1 MSSPSPVWLITGA
14 GTGFGKAIALSAL
27 KRGHRVVAT
36 ARRLSVLSDLVDA
49 GAHAMVLDV
58 TIPEDDIAAKV
69 KEAHD
74 VYGRLDYLVNSA
86 AYVLEST
93 CEEASE
99 KEVFDEFNTN
109 VFGTIKLCRAVT
121 PYFRAQS
128 HGGIANFGSL
138 GSWVGSPATSF
149 YNATKWAVSGF
160 TEALTAELKPFGIVV
175 TSVEPGQFR
184 TAFLNADKRK
194 KSALRMEDVYA
205 NTGAEEYRVLLD
217 AADNNQPGD
226 VDRGAEIVVDVLTM
240 TGVAEGKEVPVRLVL
255 GKDCLNVVRSKCE
268 STLQLMNE
276 WEGVAVST
284 DRIDLKL

>member
-1 MSSPSPVWLITGA
+1 MAP
-14 GTGFGKAIALSAL
+14 
-27 KRGHRVVAT
+27 
-36 ARRLSVLSDLVDA
+36 
-49 GAHAMVLDV
+49 
-58 TIPEDDIAAKV
+58 
-69 KEAHD
+69 
-74 VYGRLDYLVNSA
+74 
-86 AYVLEST
+86 
-93 CEEASE
+93 
-99 KEVFDEFNTN
+99 
-109 VFGTIKLCRAVT
+109 
-121 PYFRAQS
+121 Q
-128 HGGIANFGSL
+128 
-138 GSWVGSPATSF
+138 
-149 YNATKWAVSGF
+149 WAVSGF
-160 TEALTAELKPFGIVV
+160 TEALAAELKPFGIVV

-255 GKDCLNVVRSKCE
+255 GKDCLDVVRSKCE

-284 DRIDLKL
+284 DRIDFKL

>member
-1 MSSPSPVWLITGA
+1 MSSSSPVWLITGA

-27 KRGHRVVAT
+27 KRGHRVVAA
-36 ARRLSVLSDLVDA
+36 ARRLSVLSDLVGA
-49 GAHAMVLDV
+49 GPHTMVLDV

-74 VYGRLDYLVNSA
+74 VYGTTRLPRQLGS
-86 AYVLEST
+86 LQRRCLTS
-93 CEEASE
+93 
-99 KEVFDEFNTN
+99 NTN
-109 VFGTIKLCRAVT
+109 VFGTIKLCRAVI

-128 HGGIANFGSL
+128 HGGIANFVSL

-149 YNATKWAVSGF
+149 YNATKWAVFGF
-160 TEALTAELKPFGIVV
+160 TEALAAELKPFGIVV

-184 TAFLNADKRK
+184 TAFFNADKCK
-194 KSALRMEDVYA
+194 KSARRMEDVYA
-205 NTGAEEYRVLLD
+205 NTSAEEYGALLD

-240 TGVAEGKEVPVRLVL
+240 TGLAEGKEVSVRLVL

-268 STLQLMNE
+268 STLKLMNE
-276 WEGVAVST
+276 WE
-284 DRIDLKL
+284 

>member
-1 MSSPSPVWLITGA
+1 MASSFPVWLVTGA

-27 KRGHRVVAT
+27 KRGHHVVAT
-36 ARRLSVLSDLVDA
+36 ARRPSVLSDLVDA

-58 TIPEDDIAAKV
+58 TVPEDDIAAKV
-69 KEAHD
+69 KEAHNI
-74 VYGRLDYLVNSA
+74 YGRLDYLVNSA
-86 AYVLEST
+86 AYVLEGT

-109 VFGTIKLCRAVT
+109 VFGTIKLCRAVI

-138 GSWVGSPATSF
+138 GSWVGSPATGF

-160 TEALTAELKPFGIVV
+160 TEALSVELKPFGIVV
-175 TSVEPGQFR
+175 TSIEPGQFR

-194 KSALRMEDVYA
+194 KSARRMEDVYA
-205 NTGAEEYRVLLD
+205 NTGAEEYRALLD

-226 VDRGAEIVVDVLTM
+226 VNRGAEIVVDVLTR

-255 GKDCLNVVRSKCE
+255 GKDCLNVVRDKCE
-268 STLQLMNE
+268 STLKLISE
-276 WEGVAVST
+276 WEEVAVST
-284 DRIDLKL
+284 DRIDAKL